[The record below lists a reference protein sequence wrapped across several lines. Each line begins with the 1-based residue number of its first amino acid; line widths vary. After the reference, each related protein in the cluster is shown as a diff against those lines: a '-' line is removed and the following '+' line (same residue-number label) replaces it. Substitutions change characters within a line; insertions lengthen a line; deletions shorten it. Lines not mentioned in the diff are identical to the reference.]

1 MPISAE
7 TINQI
12 VQTYFKNE
20 LDHRPI
26 EAVADI
32 APDITSAE
40 AYQVQAAVVAGWE
53 QRGYRVVG
61 RKGAA
66 TSPAAQVKMQ
76 VEEPIYG
83 HLFDFHQAQPGDSLS
98 TAHFIQ
104 PLIEGELA
112 FRFGRRLAGPGV
124 TVEDVLAATDS
135 IVAAYDIIDFRT
147 TEWQIGFREALC
159 YNVFTRHF
167 VLGTQPLKPDQLD
180 LPNVEITLYKNGQS
194 IATATGS
201 AVLGHPA
208 RSMAW
213 LANKLAEQGQALEA
227 GDFVLTGAIT
237 NPHPI
242 AAGDV
247 FEADYGV
254 LGRLPIR
261 FV

>member
-1 MPISAE
+1 MPISSD
-7 TINQI
+7 TITEL
-12 VQTYFKNE
+12 VQTYFENE
-20 LDHRPI
+20 LAHRP
-26 EAVADI
+26 VKQVVTI
-32 APDITSAE
+32 APEITPAD

-76 VEEPIYG
+76 VDEPIYG

-112 FRFGRRLAGPGV
+112 FRFNQRLAGPGV
-124 TVEDVLAATDS
+124 TVDVVLAATQS

-147 TEWQIGFREALC
+147 TDWQVGFGEALC

-167 VLGTQPLKPDQLD
+167 VLGDQPLPPDQLD
-180 LPNVEITLYKNGQS
+180 LPNVTIDLYKNGQLVTS
-194 IATATGS
+194 ATGS

-213 LANKLAEQGQALEA
+213 LANKLAEQDRAILP

-237 NPHPI
+237 TPQPI
-242 AAGDV
+242 AAGDF
-247 FEADYGV
+247 FEADFGP
-254 LGRLPIR
+254 LGKLPIQ